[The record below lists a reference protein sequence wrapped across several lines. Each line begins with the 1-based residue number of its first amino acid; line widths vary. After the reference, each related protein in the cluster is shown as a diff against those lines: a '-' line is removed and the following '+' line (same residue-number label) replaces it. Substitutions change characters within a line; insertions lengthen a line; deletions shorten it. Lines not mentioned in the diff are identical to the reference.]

1 MAVADSLGKISR
13 SIRPAQVAATLE
25 AIAANWPA
33 EAAPLNEVIA
43 NFPLGADA
51 LFHLFSV
58 SSICAARISQHPE
71 ILLWLSHPEICADR
85 RGFGRMMTDLHNL
98 AGRGSIAEANFRV
111 LRSWKGREMVRIAL
125 REISGGAPLEET
137 LIELSQLA
145 DICLTTVF
153 EHWDSELR
161 QRWGSPA
168 SQFAIIG
175 MGKLGGRELN
185 HSSDVDLIFVYSDEG
200 QLTPKFS
207 YHEWFTR
214 LGNKITETFAASD
227 PTGSLFRV
235 DLRLRPEG
243 RGGPLVRSLES
254 MENYYAG
261 FGEMWERL
269 ALTKARW
276 ICGDRELA
284 YDFLRQ
290 LQPFVFPKSPTPDL
304 LDEVAAIKNRIERDI
319 VGFEDRERNVK
330 LGAGGIREIEFVVQA
345 LQLLHAARHPFL
357 QEAGTLKAI
366 RGLAELE
373 FLPHDSA
380 SDLETAYRF
389 LRRTEHRLQIE
400 AEQQTHTI
408 PENGEAL
415 QVLARSL
422 GFPGSAEFVA
432 ELREQMRRVRAI
444 FKRVVEDGGP
454 ARDSAS
460 PDLKNFRD
468 VAQAKK
474 VLPQLGESAAGFHVA
489 PRTRQIFRKLRPFLV
504 TWLDRSADP
513 DATLTQFVRFVEA
526 YGFRSLLFELL
537 GANPRLLELLI
548 KTFDASE
555 AGGGWLIRRPQW
567 LEELTRGGM
576 LDRTFG
582 VAQHLERLESLGA
595 TGEKIDPVRVYRQ
608 RESLRILLRDVLEI
622 APLSQLLAEQN
633 DLAEACL
640 IFVDR
645 LVNPD
650 GALTIIGLGKF
661 GGGETGY
668 AADLDVLFLGDD
680 PRPAQNLI
688 GEMALSTAEG
698 SFATIDSR
706 LRPEGEKGPLVCSL
720 ETLRVYYE
728 KRAQFWELQA
738 LTRARAISG
747 PLRYDFE
754 ALAKELW
761 REAGRRPDLVQHIES
776 MLVRIANERGSG
788 NDFYDFKTGIGG
800 MIEAEFLVQG
810 LQMRHAIWEP
820 NFLSALDKLR
830 GQKIM
835 EAADAGNLRSA
846 YNFLRACES
855 VLRRWGNRGVSRLPR
870 NRGDEDIFA
879 RRMKCET
886 IEDFRKPYIQARE
899 IIHSLRLRYLVD

>member
-1 MAVADSLGKISR
+1 MAVADSLGDLKLR
-13 SIRPAQVAATLE
+13 SRPAQVEAAL
-25 AIAANWPA
+25 AAMATNWPPG
-33 EAAPLNEVIA
+33 APPLLEVTSG
-43 NFPLGADA
+43 FPLGADA
-51 LFHLFSV
+51 LFHLLSV
-58 SSICAARISQHPE
+58 SSICAARLSLHPG
-71 ILLWLSHPEICADR
+71 ILLWLSDPEICADR
-85 RGFGRMMTDLHNL
+85 RGFGRMVTDLRNL
-98 AGRGSIAEANFRV
+98 AGGASLALDNFRV
-111 LRSWKGREMVRIAL
+111 LRFWKGREMTRIAL
-125 REISGGAPLEET
+125 REVSGAAPLEET

-145 DICLTTVF
+145 DICLTSVYD
-153 EHWDSELR
+153 HWNAELR

-175 MGKLGGRELN
+175 VGKLGGRELN

-200 QLTPKFS
+200 QLTANFS

-214 LGNKITETFAASD
+214 LGNKIIESFAASD
-227 PTGSLFRV
+227 AGGSLFRV

-243 RGGPLVRSLES
+243 SAGPLVRSLES

-304 LDEVAAIKNRIERDI
+304 LDDVAAIKLRIERDI
-319 VGFEDRERNVK
+319 VGYDDRERNVK
-330 LGAGGIREIEFVVQA
+330 LGTGGIREIEFVVQA
-345 LQLLHAARHPFL
+345 LQLLHASRFPFL

-373 FLPHDSA
+373 FLPNEDA
-380 SDLETAYRF
+380 VDLEEAYRF
-389 LRRTEHRLQIE
+389 LRRVEHRLQIE
-400 AEQQTHTI
+400 AEQQTHTV

-415 QVLARSL
+415 QLLARSL
-422 GFPGSAEFVA
+422 GFDEGARLLS
-432 ELREQMRRVRAI
+432 ELRERMQRVRAI
-444 FKRVVEDGGP
+444 FQRVVTAVGP
-454 ARDSAS
+454 TRESLAADFKNYRDETQAS
-460 PDLKNFRD
+460 KTI
-468 VAQAKK
+468 A
-474 VLPQLGESAAGFHVA
+474 QLGESAAGFHVA
-489 PRTRQIFRKLRPFLV
+489 PRTRQIFRKLRPLLLG
-504 TWLDRSADP
+504 WLARAADP
-513 DATLTQFVRFVEA
+513 DATLNQFVRFVEA

-537 GANPRLLELLI
+537 TANPRLLELLVR
-548 KTFDASE
+548 TFDASE

-567 LEELTRGGM
+567 LEELTRSGM
-576 LDRTFG
+576 LDRTFS
-582 VAQHLERLESLGA
+582 VPQHLERLESLGA
-595 TGEKIDPVRVYRQ
+595 TEQKLDPVRIYRQ

-622 APLSQLLAEQN
+622 APLPQLLAEQN

-640 IFVDR
+640 VYLDR
-645 LVNPD
+645 LLNP
-650 GALTIIGLGKF
+650 AQSLTIVALGKF
-661 GGGETGY
+661 GGREISYG
-668 AADLDVLFLGDD
+668 ADLDVLFLGDS

-688 GEMALSTAEG
+688 GETALSTAEG
-698 SFATIDSR
+698 SFSTIDPR
-706 LRPEGEKGPLVCSL
+706 LRPEGERGPLVCSL
-720 ETLRVYYE
+720 ETLRAYYDN
-728 KRAQFWELQA
+728 RAQFWELQA

-761 REAGRRPDLVQHIES
+761 REAGRRSDVVRQIEN

-830 GQKIM
+830 ARKIL
-835 EAADAGNLRSA
+835 EAGDAGSLRSA
-846 YNFLRACES
+846 YNFLRLCES
-855 VLRRWGNRGVSRLPR
+855 VLRRWGNRSVTQLPVHR
-870 NRGDEDIFA
+870 EEEDIFA
-879 RRMKCET
+879 RRMKCAT
-886 IEDFRKPYIQARE
+886 IDEFRAPYGKARE
-899 IIHSLRLRYLVD
+899 TIHSLRLRYLVE